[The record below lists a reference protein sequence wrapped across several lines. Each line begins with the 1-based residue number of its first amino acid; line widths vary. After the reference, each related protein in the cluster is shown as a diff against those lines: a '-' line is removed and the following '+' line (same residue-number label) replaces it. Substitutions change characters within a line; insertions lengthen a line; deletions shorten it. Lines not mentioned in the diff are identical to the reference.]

1 MVAII
6 PGSGDIESFGYSIN
20 GKNEKDFYARMSIT
34 DNYNKALAE
43 EKTLYNILKQ
53 RVSIYGQGS
62 LSGTS
67 MYPPNVIGGGSKP
80 ILEYGSPGNPGI
92 HPTLEE
98 AQRAMSNHNLK
109 QIAPG
114 LYQEQS
120 MQNGYVFV
128 LSKAGKRSDTKTFV
142 PPAKGSTFTPPPPP
156 VINPLPPY
164 GGPKY
169 TKPTKEVMK
178 KVAQDYDLLF
188 NSLEYTKT
196 YQEEVERLSMQLIE
210 AGDDLLTNYTYESID
225 FLPDVDIEVKTSTGE
240 YKNASDVFQ
249 QTDQSQYLE
258 TVVDESE
265 ASEDIELANKL
276 VTYLEER
283 ISTLAAFDT
292 LLDYYGSIKNNKFTG
307 SVPTENKVDF
317 YIELPEEFDGLDVE
331 IRFDRI

>member
-1 MVAII
+1 MAAIV

-20 GKNEKDFYARMSIT
+20 GKHEMGFYNSMSIP
-34 DNYNKALAE
+34 DSYKKSSPE

-53 RVSIYGQGS
+53 RVNVYGKGS
-62 LSGTS
+62 LSTTS
-67 MYPPNVIGGGSKP
+67 MYPPSVIGGGSKP
-80 ILEYGSPGNPGI
+80 ILPYGSPGNPGV
-92 HPTLEE
+92 HQTLEE
-98 AQRAMSNHNLK
+98 AQRAMSNHNLREV
-109 QIAPG
+109 APG

-142 PPAKGSTFTPPPPP
+142 PSAKGSTFTATPPPR
-156 VINPLPPY
+156 INPLPPY

-210 AGDDLLTNYTYESID
+210 SGDDLLTNYTYESID
-225 FLPDVDIEVKTSTGE
+225 FLPDVDVEIKTSTGE
-240 YKNASDVFQ
+240 YKNAVDVFQ
-249 QTDQSQYLE
+249 QTDQPQYLE

-265 ASEDIELANKL
+265 ASEDIELANRL
-276 VTYLEER
+276 VTYLEDK
-283 ISTLAAFDT
+283 ISTSVAFNT
-292 LLDYYGSIKNNKFTG
+292 LLESYGSIIGNKFTG
-307 SVPTENKVDF
+307 AVPTENKVDF
-317 YIELPEEFDGLDVE
+317 YIELPEEYDDLDVE